1 MKPVARA
8 TSGSGAFTDAER
20 AYLTDVHPM
29 ARLAT
34 VGSDGTPHVMP
45 LGMYSIDPETDAI
58 VTSGHDLATT
68 KKWRDVLHSGRAA
81 IVIDDVLPPFRP
93 RGIEIRG
100 RAEAH
105 IDGEPSIHIYP
116 ERIVAWG
123 LDETNGLRNARSFE
137 RGAGRPWGGGV
148 RSGASGRGSG
158 TSEVAISRGVGRDG
172 TGSPT
177 NS

>member
-1 MKPVARA
+1 MKPLTRP

-34 VGSDGTPHVMP
+34 IGRDGMPHVMP

-58 VTSGHDLATT
+58 VTAGQDLAST
-68 KKWRDVLHSGRAA
+68 KKWRDVMHVGRAA
-81 IVIDDVLPPFRP
+81 IVVDDVLPPFRP

-100 RAEAH
+100 RAEANT
-105 IDGEPSIHIYP
+105 DGGLSIRIYP

-123 LDETNGLRNARSFE
+123 LDDTDGLRNARSVE
-137 RGAGRPWGGGV
+137 
-148 RSGASGRGSG
+148 
-158 TSEVAISRGVGRDG
+158 GRD
-172 TGSPT
+172 
-177 NS
+177 